1 MNAAVT
7 GIVTGSIIA
16 IGAIGLAMV
25 YNIANVPNF
34 AHGDLLTAGAYLAL
48 VVNKPGN
55 VAVFAPFASSSRTAT
70 LAGLAVLFVLTAL
83 GVLGGI
89 YALGGMD
96 SLRGAW
102 WPVDPPGSLALAVHL
117 AFAAGVGLVVVQ
129 GLPSLF
135 ASMVFAAALMAGLT
149 PLLERFV
156 FEKFRRKEASLAMML
171 VVSLALAFV
180 IRFTVQTIYGG
191 TVRSYAVDSTVL
203 VFGEPIN
210 VATARFLDFYF
221 GAGGVV
227 LQVSDPVAGRTVL
240 TAAFP
245 WLVLAGMLVVG
256 ALAGV
261 AAYRWR
267 LGERAILGPYL
278 LGAIVGVLAFA
289 VAGALL
295 AARASVPEVA
305 AHTSRIKLSYLRVF
319 IVVLA
324 IAMMGVLHA
333 LLRASKLGKAMRA
346 TSDNR
351 ELAKIRGIDT
361 ERVTMGVWIFTGI
374 FAGVSGVTLGYL
386 FGSLSI
392 NLGFFLLLPMFAAVI
407 LGGISIYGAILG
419 SYVVGLSMELGIFL
433 IPGIGAVYRVPIA
446 FAVLILVLLVKPE
459 GIVGG

>member
-7 GIVTGSIIA
+7 GIVTGSIVA

-55 VAVFAPFASSSRTAT
+55 VALFDPFSTGSRTVT
-70 LAGLAVLFVLTAL
+70 VAGMAVLFALTAV
-83 GVLGGI
+83 GVLGGV

-96 SLRGAW
+96 ALRGAW
-102 WPVDPPGSLALAVHL
+102 WPVDPAGAVGLAVHL
-117 AFAAGVGLVVVQ
+117 TFAAGVGLVVVL

-135 ASMVFAAALMAGLT
+135 AAMVFATALMAGLT

-156 FEKFRRKEASLAMML
+156 FEKFRRKDASLAMML

-180 IRFTVQTIYGG
+180 IRFAVQTIYGG
-191 TVRSYAVDSTVL
+191 TVRSYTVDPTVA
-203 VFGEPIN
+203 VFGTPIN
-210 VATARFLDFYF
+210 VVTARFLDFYF
-221 GAGGVV
+221 GAGGAV
-227 LQVSDPVAGRTVL
+227 LQVSDPIAGRTVL
-240 TAAFP
+240 TAAFS
-245 WLVLAGMLVVG
+245 WLVLAVMAGAGVG
-256 ALAGV
+256 AGLV
-261 AAYRWR
+261 AYRWR
-267 LGERAILGPYL
+267 RGERAILGPYL
-278 LGAIVGVLAFA
+278 LGAIAGVLAFT
-289 VAGALL
+289 VVGALL
-295 AARASVPEVA
+295 AGRAGVPDA
-305 AHTSRIKLSYLRVF
+305 AVYESRIKLSYLRVF

-324 IAMMGVLHA
+324 IVMMGTLHA

-374 FAGVSGVTLGYL
+374 FAGVRGVTLGYL